1 MAIEMF
7 DVEEEQTAQAEQV
20 HPAEFLRSIIDN
32 PNIVSLLDAEMVKTI
47 GMEVVRGYDLD
58 KGSRADWEKQ
68 TNTAMDLALQVAT
81 EKSWPW
87 PKAANIK
94 YPLITTAAIQ
104 FSARAYPA
112 IVQGAEVVK
121 GEVLGPDPDGQK
133 KERADRIGRHMSYQV
148 LEEIQDWDEEED
160 KLLLM
165 MAIVGCAFRK
175 SYFDSMLGRPCS
187 DLVSAIDLVYD
198 HATPWQKLRRK
209 THHLNLFKNDV
220 IERVRSE
227 IFTDIELGMPEGSD
241 NDEDAHYVFLECHC
255 WYDIDGDG
263 YKEPYIVTVKKDTS
277 EVVRIIPRFDEEG
290 IYLNGKMEIT
300 KIIPV
305 EYFTK
310 FSFMPNPDGGSYDIG
325 LGLLLNPI
333 NEAVNTVF
341 NQMLD
346 AGTLANTGGGFIG
359 GGLKMKGGTAK
370 FAPGEFKQVDAVG
383 RIADNIYHM
392 QFTGPS
398 NVLFQLL
405 GMLIQAGKEMSS
417 VQDIMT
423 GERQANETATTT
435 LALIEQGQKVFSA
448 IFKRVHRGHKQ
459 EFKKL
464 YRLNKLYL
472 QPQDYFRF
480 MDKVE
485 EIYLE
490 DYQGDDT
497 DVTPVSDPSLV
508 SDGQILARAEAMM
521 KLVGDP
527 MMNQIEIRKNYL
539 KAIKIQNP
547 EQFIIENPQA
557 SIPPEIQAQMQQ
569 MQEQNM
575 QLQQAMQQMQQEMA
589 QKEQAF
595 SEQAQQFALTEKDI
609 QAGIAEIN
617 SAKNELALREQ
628 LAVQNVDEAMA
639 RGELDTQARESKI
652 NELAAQK
659 LEGIAKAENM
669 ILQNLVAKLEQSNA
683 EKPES
688 SEKEEKSEPL
698 QPIINITVEKEGT
711 VKKTF
716 SMTAPSGGTYTG
728 TVEGE

>member
-1 MAIEMF
+1 MAIEEF
-7 DVEEEQTAQAEQV
+7 EVEEEAAQAEQV
-20 HPAEFLRSIIDN
+20 HPAEFLLSILN
-32 PNIVSLLDAEMVKTI
+32 QANIVSLIDSEMVKSI
-47 GMEVVRGYDLD
+47 GMEVTMGYDID
-58 KGSRADWEKQ
+58 KSSRADWEKQ
-68 TNTAMDLALQVAT
+68 TKTAMDLALQVAT

-112 IVQGAEVVK
+112 IVQGSEVVK
-121 GEVLGPDPDGQK
+121 GEVIGPDPDGQK

-148 LEEIQDWDEEED
+148 LEEVQDWDEEED

-165 MAIVGCAFRK
+165 LAIVGCTFRK
-175 SYFDSMLGRPCS
+175 TYFDSMLGRPCS

-198 HATPWQKLRRK
+198 HATPWNKLRRK

-220 IERVRSE
+220 IERVRAG
-227 IFTDIELGMPEGSD
+227 IFTDIELGMPEGAD
-241 NDEDAHYVFLECHC
+241 NDEDAHYAFLECHC
-255 WYDIDGDG
+255 WYDIDQDG

-290 IYLNGKMEIT
+290 IYLNGKGEIS
-300 KIIPV
+300 KIVPV

-359 GGLKMKGGTAK
+359 GGLKMKGGAAR
-370 FAPGEFKQVDAVG
+370 FSPGEFKSVDAVG
-383 RIADNIYHM
+383 RISDNIYHM

-464 YRLNKLYL
+464 FRLNKLYL
-472 QPQDYFRF
+472 QPEDYYRF
-480 MDKVE
+480 QDKVE
-485 EIYLE
+485 TIYLD
-490 DYQGDDT
+490 DYQGDGT

-508 SDGQILARAEAMM
+508 SDGQILARAEALL
-521 KLVGDP
+521 KFVGDP
-527 MMNQIEIRKNYL
+527 MVKQLEIRKNYL
-539 KAIKIQNP
+539 KAIKTPNP
-547 EQFIIENPQA
+547 EQFLIEEEPQ
-557 SIPPEIQAQMQQ
+557 IPPEVQAQIQQ
-569 MQEQNM
+569 MQEQM
-575 QLQQAMQQMQQEMA
+575 QMMQQQLGEKERELAEQEQQM
-589 QKEQAF
+589 
-595 SEQAQQFALTEKDI
+595 ALTEKDI
-609 QAGIAEIN
+609 QAGLAEIA
-617 SAKNELALREQ
+617 AKRSDLDLREK
-628 LAVQNVDEAMA
+628 LAIQNIDEQIL
-639 RGELDTQARESKI
+639 RGEMEAHMREMKI
-652 NELAAQK
+652 NELATTK
-659 LEGIAKAENM
+659 LEA
-669 ILQNLVAKLEQSNA
+669 L
-683 EKPES
+683 
-688 SEKEEKSEPL
+688 
-698 QPIINITVEKEGT
+698 
-711 VKKTF
+711 
-716 SMTAPSGGTYTG
+716 MTAEVEIMQRIGKTG
-728 TVEGE
+728 DDNG

>member
-1 MAIEMF
+1 MAIEEF
-7 DVEEEQTAQAEQV
+7 EVEDDQAEQSEQV
-20 HPAEFLRSIIDN
+20 NPAEFLRSILN
-32 PNIVSLLDAEMVKTI
+32 QSNIVSLIDAEMVKTI
-47 GMEVVRGYDLD
+47 GLEVTRGYDLD

-68 TNTAMDLALQVAT
+68 NKTAMDLALQVAT

-121 GEVLGPDPDGQK
+121 GEVIGPDPDGQK

-148 LEEIQDWDEEED
+148 LEEVPDWDEEED

-165 MAIVGCAFRK
+165 MAIAGCAFRK
-175 SYFDSMLGRPCS
+175 TYFDSMLGHPCS
-187 DLVSAIDLVYD
+187 DLVSAMDLVYD
-198 HATPWQKLRRK
+198 HATPWGKLRRK

-220 IERVRSE
+220 IERVRSG
-227 IFTDIELGMPEGSD
+227 IFTDIELGMPEGAD
-241 NDEDAHYVFLECHC
+241 NDEDAHYAFLECHC
-255 WYDIDGDG
+255 WYDIDQDG

-290 IYLNGKMEIT
+290 IYVNGKMEIS
-300 KIIPV
+300 KIVPV

-359 GGLKMKGGTAK
+359 GGLKMKGGAAK
-370 FAPGEFKQVDAVG
+370 FAPGEFKTVDSVG
-383 RIADNIYHM
+383 RIGDNIYHM
-392 QFTGPS
+392 QFPGPS
-398 NVLFQLL
+398 SVLFQLL

-464 YRLNKLYL
+464 FRLNKLYL
-472 QPQDYFRF
+472 QPEDYYRF
-480 MDKVE
+480 QDKVE
-485 EIYLE
+485 TIYLE
-490 DYQGDDT
+490 DYQGDGT

-521 KLVGDP
+521 KFVGDP
-527 MMNQIEIRKNYL
+527 MMNQIEIRENYL
-539 KAIKIQNP
+539 KAIKITNTERFINK
-547 EQFIIENPQA
+547 EQPQ
-557 SIPPEIQAQMQQ
+557 IPPEVQAQMQQ
-569 MQEQNM
+569 MQ
-575 QLQQAMQQMQQEMA
+575 QQMQMMQQALGE
-589 QKEQAF
+589 KEQAL
-595 SEQAQQFALTEKDI
+595 AQQEQQMALTGKDI
-609 QAGIAEIN
+609 QAAMNEL
-617 SAKNELALREQ
+617 SAKRSDLDLREK
-628 LAVQNVDEAMA
+628 LAIQNIDEAIL
-639 RGELDTQARESKI
+639 RGELEAQMREAKI
-652 NELAAQK
+652 NELAMTK
-659 LEGIAKAENM
+659 LEAIKA
-669 ILQNLVAKLEQSNA
+669 A
-683 EKPES
+683 EAETM
-688 SEKEEKSEPL
+688 
-698 QPIINITVEKEGT
+698 QRINKGDNN
-711 VKKTF
+711 
-716 SMTAPSGGTYTG
+716 G
-728 TVEGE
+728 